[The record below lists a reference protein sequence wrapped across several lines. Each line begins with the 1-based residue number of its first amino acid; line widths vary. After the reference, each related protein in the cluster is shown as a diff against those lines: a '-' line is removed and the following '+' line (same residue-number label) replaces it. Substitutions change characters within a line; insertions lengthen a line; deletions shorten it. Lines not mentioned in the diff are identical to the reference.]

1 MSAPAAVRRAEPV
14 CRRHLDKEA
23 RALMMGRASL
33 AHDEFG
39 PDRLPPS
46 LILKHP
52 RHPISNVQN
61 RPPAQGMLL
70 TRIKGGKAVS
80 FSTIEIRALF
90 FDRQKLIE

>member
-23 RALMMGRASL
+23 RALVMGRASL

-46 LILKHP
+46 LIFETSEASDFECPKQTASSGHAVDAHQ
-52 RHPISNVQN
+52 RRQGGFVFDN
-61 RPPAQGMLL
+61 RNPGIIL
-70 TRIKGGKAVS
+70 R
-80 FSTIEIRALF
+80 
-90 FDRQKLIE
+90 